1 MVDHESLIKTYA
13 QKLFETCQA
22 LAPQKLSEAE
32 FRRPID
38 NLLEEF
44 AQKAGLGPLLR
55 VERTLTGRGRAD
67 AVLNRLVIE
76 YEQPGKLSPNLTDTA
91 TAHAVDQVKRY
102 LAGLAKEDRHQ
113 LTRLAGIAFDGQ
125 YIVFVRYY
133 AGKFQIERPVEANLP
148 ALQRL
153 LQWLSGTGPG
163 IALTAHNLHRDFAM
177 EELRTQKILHA
188 LYKGLQNALPHHPMV
203 QNLFQQW
210 RLFFSQSIDYTEA
223 FGGNKLEPLKKWV
236 GKAAIT
242 IENAD
247 EAEQFFFVLHTYFA
261 LLLKLLA
268 WLTLSKHMGLKLGLP
283 VLGELR
289 SADGYTLKA
298 RLQDD
303 LESGG
308 LFRKYGLANLLEG
321 DFFTWYLYA
330 WNPAIEEALQTLLG
344 RLDEYDPASL
354 SIYPEESRDLFKKLY
369 HALLPREIRHNL
381 GEYYTPDWLAEYLL
395 QRTDK
400 TFFTEPD
407 PETEPT
413 LRTKLAHTRWL
424 DPACGSGTFLVL
436 LIARYRELG
445 HRLFLPE
452 AELLRTI
459 TQNIVGFDI
468 NPLAVLTA
476 RVNYLLAIADL
487 LQHRKGEITIPVYLA
502 DSVQTP
508 AAGESLFTAHTIR
521 FETAAGTFHIPRT
534 VCQPGSFDRFCNL
547 LEESI
552 IQHLSPPAFVAR
564 LTKQLPDLPW
574 TSADTETLQTT
585 YHHLQKLHDEG
596 KDGIWAR
603 LLKNLFAP
611 LTIGQFDYIVG
622 NPPWINWEHLPDGYR
637 QSIKPVWER
646 YGLFPHGG
654 MDTIL
659 GKGKKDISMLMTFTV
674 MDRLL
679 RAGGKLGFIITQSVF
694 KTAGSGQGFRRF
706 CIPQPNNQFVPLKV
720 LHVDDMVALQPF
732 EGASNRTAVMVLEKG
747 EPTTYP
753 VRYTLWRKKKGV
765 RFTYDSSL
773 AEVLSATVRLHFAA
787 EPVAPPVDPNDPPT
801 SPWLTAHP
809 YAFMA
814 IYKVRGQ
821 SDYKAHEGVNTGGA
835 NGVYWVK
842 IIERRPDGLVLVR
855 NLTEGAKVQVPEV
868 VEAVEPDLLYPLLRG
883 RDVQRWKAKPS
894 ACILMVQDPEKR
906 RGYSEEWLQANY
918 PFTHGYLKKEHFEE
932 VLRKR
937 AAFKRYFT
945 RKDKN
950 NRIVETGPFYSMFNV
965 GPYTFAPWKVVWRY
979 VASDFIVAV
988 AEPYNGR
995 LIVPNEKLMLVACEN
1010 DQEAHYLCATLNS
1023 SPIRLAVRGFFVET
1037 QIAPHVIERLC
1048 IPRFDPENPVHRRLA
1063 ALSMRAHRVAK
1074 REERAHKTAKR
1085 GKGAH
1090 KAAKRGK
1097 ARVLRRI
1104 EARIDRVA
1112 ARVWGLSRAEL
1123 RAVQESLSELSGEVE
1138 AAALEE

>member
-91 TAHAVDQVKRY
+91 TAHAIDQVKRY

-133 AGKFQIERPVEANLP
+133 AGKFQIERPVDANLP
-148 ALQRL
+148 TLQRL

-242 IENAD
+242 IETAD

-289 SADGYTLKA
+289 SADGDTLKA

-552 IQHLSPPAFVAR
+552 IQRLSPPAFVAR

-574 TSADTETLQTT
+574 TPADTETLQTT
-585 YHHLQKLHDEG
+585 YQHLQKLHDEG

-674 MDRLL
+674 MDGLL

-706 CIPQPNNQFVPLKV
+706 RIPQPNNQFVPLQV

-732 EGASNRTAVMVLEKG
+732 EGASNRTALMVLKKG
-747 EPTTYP
+747 EPTAYP
-753 VRYTLWRKKKGV
+753 VPYTLWRKKKGV

-787 EPVAPPVDPNDPPT
+787 EPVDPNDPT
-801 SPWLTAHP
+801 SSWLTAHP

-814 IYKVRGQ
+814 IYKVRGK
-821 SDYKAHEGVNTGGA
+821 SDYKAHAGACTGGA
-835 NGVYWVK
+835 NAVYWVE
-842 IIERRPDGLVLVR
+842 IIDRRPDGLVLVR
-855 NLTEGAKVQVPEV
+855 NLTQGAKVQVPEV
-868 VEAVEPDLLYPLLRG
+868 VEAVESDLLYPLLRG
-883 RDVQRWKAKPS
+883 RDVQRWKAEPA

-906 RGYSEEWLQANY
+906 RGYSEEWLQENY
-918 PFTHGYLKKEHFEE
+918 PRTYGYLKRFEE

-950 NRIVETGPFYSMFNV
+950 NHIVETGPFYSMFDV
-965 GPYTFAPWKVVWRY
+965 GLYTFAPWKVVWTRIAKIEAAVVGSHLMPY
-979 VASDFIVAV
+979 LNQPKPVVPQETITLVECSD
-988 AEPYNGR
+988 EY
-995 LIVPNEKLMLVACEN
+995 
-1010 DQEAHYLCATLNS
+1010 EAHYICALVNS
-1023 SPIRLAVRGFFVET
+1023 SPFQFAATSYSQEGGKSMGSPHILEHVR
-1037 QIAPHVIERLC
+1037 
-1048 IPRFDPENPVHRRLA
+1048 IPRFDPGDPVHGRLA
-1063 ALSMRAHRVAK
+1063 ELSKEAHA
-1074 REERAHKTAKR
+1074 A
-1085 GKGAH
+1085 
-1090 KAAKRGK
+1090 AAKGE
-1097 ARVLRRI
+1097 AQGLRAI
-1104 EARIDRVA
+1104 EAEIDQQA
-1112 ARVWGLSRAEL
+1112 AQVWGLSAEEL

-1138 AAALEE
+1138 AVVLEE

>member
-242 IENAD
+242 IETAD

-289 SADGYTLKA
+289 SADGDTLKA

-395 QRTDK
+395 QRTDE

-407 PETEPT
+407 AETEPT

-487 LQHRKGEITIPVYLA
+487 LPHRKGEITIPVYLA

-585 YHHLQKLHDEG
+585 YHHLQKLHQEG

-637 QSIKPVWER
+637 NSTRDLWAR
-646 YGLFPHGG
+646 YQLSGTFKGG
-654 MDTIL
+654 RPRL
-659 GKGKKDISMLMTFTV
+659 GAVKVDLSALMTYTV
-674 MDRLL
+674 MDTLLKPNGRLS
-679 RAGGKLGFIITQSVF
+679 FVITQSLF
-694 KTAGSGQGFRRF
+694 KTAGAGAGFRRF
-706 CIPQPNNQFVPLKV
+706 LLPADDKQTRPIRV

-732 EGASNRTAVMVLEKG
+732 EGASNRTAVMVLKKG

-753 VRYTLWRKKKGV
+753 VPYTLWRKKKGV
-765 RFTYDSSL
+765 RFTYDSPL
-773 AEVLSATVRLHFAA
+773 AQVLSATVRLNFAA
-787 EPVAPPVDPNDPPT
+787 EPVDPNDPT

-809 YAFMA
+809 HALTA
-814 IYKVRGQ
+814 IYKVLGK

-835 NGVYWVK
+835 NGVYWVE
-842 IIERRPDGLVLVR
+842 IIDRRPDGLVLVR
-855 NLTEGAKVQVPEV
+855 NLTKGAKVQVPEV
-868 VEAVEPDLLYPLLRG
+868 VEVVEPDLLYPLLRG
-883 RDVQRWKAKPS
+883 RDVQRWHTEPS
-894 ACILMVQDPEKR
+894 AYIIMPRAHTPPYDVIPIDHMQKDYPWTYAYFKR
-906 RGYSEEWLQANY
+906 
-918 PFTHGYLKKEHFEE
+918 FEE
-932 VLRKR
+932 VLHAR
-937 AAFKRYFT
+937 ADAMVKSALRRGAPLYFY
-945 RKDKN
+945 
-950 NRIVETGPFYSMFNV
+950 GAV
-965 GPYTFAPWKVVWRY
+965 GPYTFAPWKVVWTR
-979 VASDFIVAV
+979 VANDITAAVVGHANVAGEHKPVVPIETATLVDFT
-988 AEPYNGR
+988 
-995 LIVPNEKLMLVACEN
+995 
-1010 DQEAHYLCATLNS
+1010 DFTEAHYFCAVVNS
-1023 SPIRLAVRGFFVET
+1023 CPWRLVIVSTAVHGTGGFGSPNVLEKAR
-1037 QIAPHVIERLC
+1037 
-1048 IPRFDPENPVHRRLA
+1048 IPRFDSANPVHGRLA
-1063 ALSMRAHRVAK
+1063 ELSKEAHA
-1074 REERAHKTAKR
+1074 A
-1085 GKGAH
+1085 
-1090 KAAKRGK
+1090 AAKGD
-1097 ARVLRRI
+1097 AQGLRAI
-1104 EARIDRVA
+1104 EAEIDQQA
-1112 ARVWGLSRAEL
+1112 AQVWGLSAEEL

-1138 AAALEE
+1138 AVVLEE

>member
-1 MVDHESLIKTYA
+1 MVDHESLIKAYA

-102 LAGLAKEDRHQ
+102 LASLAKEDRHQ

-177 EELRTQKILHA
+177 EQLRTQKILHA
-188 LYKGLQNALPHHPMV
+188 LYKGLQNALPQHPMV
-203 QNLFQQW
+203 QNLFEQW

-242 IENAD
+242 IETAD

-289 SADGYTLKA
+289 SADGDTLKA

-330 WNPAIEEALQTLLG
+330 WSPAIEEALQTLLG

-585 YHHLQKLHDEG
+585 YHHLQKLHQEG

-674 MDRLL
+674 MDGLL
-679 RAGGKLGFIITQSVF
+679 RTGGKLGFIITQSVF

-706 CIPQPNNQFVPLKV
+706 RIPQPNNQFVPLQV

-732 EGASNRTAVMVLEKG
+732 EGASNRTAVMVLKKG
-747 EPTTYP
+747 GPTAYP
-753 VRYTLWRKKKGV
+753 VPYTLWRKKKGV

-787 EPVAPPVDPNDPPT
+787 EPVDPNDPT

-809 YAFMA
+809 HALTA
-814 IYKVRGQ
+814 IYKVRGK

-835 NGVYWVK
+835 NAVYWVE
-842 IIERRPDGLVLVR
+842 IIDRRPDGLVLVR
-855 NLTEGAKVQVPEV
+855 NLTQGAKVQVPEV
-868 VEAVEPDLLYPLLRG
+868 IEAVESDLLYPLLRG
-883 RDVQRWKAKPS
+883 RDVQRWKAEPS
-894 ACILMVQDPEKR
+894 AYILMVQDPEKR
-906 RGYSEEWLQANY
+906 RGYSEEWLQENY
-918 PFTHGYLKKEHFEE
+918 PRTYGYLKRFEE

-965 GPYTFAPWKVVWRY
+965 GPYTFAPWKVVWTR
-979 VASDFIVAV
+979 VANDITAAVVGHANVAGEHKPVVPIETATLVDFT
-988 AEPYNGR
+988 
-995 LIVPNEKLMLVACEN
+995 
-1010 DQEAHYLCATLNS
+1010 DFTEAHYFCAVVNS
-1023 SPIRLAVRGFFVET
+1023 CPWRLVIVSTAVHGTGGFGSPNVLEKAR
-1037 QIAPHVIERLC
+1037 
-1048 IPRFDPENPVHRRLA
+1048 IPRFDPGNPVHGRLA
-1063 ALSMRAHRVAK
+1063 ELSKEAHAAAARGDAQGLRV
-1074 REERAHKTAKR
+1074 
-1085 GKGAH
+1085 
-1090 KAAKRGK
+1090 
-1097 ARVLRRI
+1097 I
-1104 EARIDRVA
+1104 EAEIDQQA
-1112 ARVWGLSRAEL
+1112 AQVWGLSAEEL

-1138 AAALEE
+1138 AVGLEE

>member
-91 TAHAVDQVKRY
+91 TAHALDQVKRY

-163 IALTAHNLHRDFAM
+163 IALTAHNLYRDFAM

-242 IENAD
+242 IETAD

-585 YHHLQKLHDEG
+585 YHHLQKLHQEG

-674 MDRLL
+674 MDGLL

-706 CIPQPNNQFVPLKV
+706 RIPQPNSQFVPLKV

-732 EGASNRTAVMVLEKG
+732 EGASNRTAVMVLKKG

-753 VRYTLWRKKKGV
+753 VPYTLWRKKKGV

-773 AEVLSATVRLHFAA
+773 AEALSATVRLNFAA
-787 EPVAPPVDPNDPPT
+787 EPVDPNDPT

-809 YAFMA
+809 HAFMA
-814 IYKVRGQ
+814 IYKVRGK
-821 SDYKAHEGVNTGGA
+821 SDYKAHAGAYTGGA
-835 NGVYWVK
+835 NAVYWVE
-842 IIERRPDGLVLVR
+842 IIDRRPDGLVLVR
-855 NLTEGAKVQVPEV
+855 NLTQGAKVQVPEV

-883 RDVQRWKAKPS
+883 RDVQRWKAEPS

-906 RGYSEEWLQANY
+906 RGYSEEWLQENY
-918 PFTHGYLKKEHFEE
+918 PRTYGYLKRFEE

-937 AAFKRYFT
+937 RSRGISDMV
-945 RKDKN
+945 RK
-950 NRIVETGPFYSMFNV
+950 GAPFYTMFAV

-1048 IPRFDPENPVHRRLA
+1048 IPRFDPGDPVHGRLA
-1063 ALSMRAHRVAK
+1063 ELSKEAHAAAARGDAQGLRA
-1074 REERAHKTAKR
+1074 
-1085 GKGAH
+1085 
-1090 KAAKRGK
+1090 
-1097 ARVLRRI
+1097 I
-1104 EARIDRVA
+1104 EAEIDQQA
-1112 ARVWGLSRAEL
+1112 AQVWGLSAAEL

>member
-22 LAPQKLSEAE
+22 LAPQKPSEAE

-102 LAGLAKEDRHQ
+102 LAGIAKEDRHQ

-242 IENAD
+242 IETAD

-289 SADGYTLKA
+289 SADGDTLKA

-400 TFFTEPD
+400 TFFADPD

-413 LRTKLAHTRWL
+413 FRTRLAHTRWL

-445 HRLFLPE
+445 HHLFLPE

-508 AAGESLFTAHTIR
+508 ASGESLFTAHTIR

-564 LTKQLPDLPW
+564 LTKQLSDLPW

-585 YHHLQKLHDEG
+585 YHHLQKLHQEG

-637 QSIKPVWER
+637 NSTRDLWAR
-646 YGLFPHGG
+646 YQLSGTFKGG
-654 MDTIL
+654 RPRL
-659 GKGKKDISMLMTFTV
+659 GAVKVDLSALMTYTV
-674 MDRLL
+674 MDTLLKPNGRLS
-679 RAGGKLGFIITQSVF
+679 FVITQSLF
-694 KTAGSGQGFRRF
+694 KTAGAGAGFRRF
-706 CIPQPNNQFVPLKV
+706 LLPANDKQTRPIRV

-732 EGASNRTAVMVLEKG
+732 EGASNRTAVMVLKKG
-747 EPTTYP
+747 EPTAYP
-753 VRYTLWRKKKGV
+753 VPYTLWRKKKGV

-773 AEVLSATVRLHFAA
+773 AQVLSATVRLRFAA
-787 EPVAPPVDPNDPPT
+787 EPVDPNDPT

-809 YAFMA
+809 HALTA
-814 IYKVRGQ
+814 IYKVLGQ

-835 NGVYWVK
+835 NGVYWVE
-842 IIERRPDGLVLVR
+842 IIDRRPDGLVLVR
-855 NLTEGAKVQVPEV
+855 NLTQGAKVQVPEV
-868 VEAVEPDLLYPLLRG
+868 IEAVEPDLLYPLLRG
-883 RDVQRWKAKPS
+883 RDVQRWQTEPS
-894 ACILMVQDPEKR
+894 AYIIMPRAHTPPYDVIPIDHMQKD
-906 RGYSEEWLQANY
+906 Y
-918 PFTHGYLKKEHFEE
+918 PWTYAYLKRFEE
-932 VLRKR
+932 VLHAR
-937 AAFKRYFT
+937 ADAMVKSALRRGASFYFY
-945 RKDKN
+945 
-950 NRIVETGPFYSMFNV
+950 GAV
-965 GPYTFAPWKVVWRY
+965 GPYTFAPWKVVWTR
-979 VASDFIVAV
+979 VANDITAAVVGHANVAGEHKPVVPIETATLVDFT
-988 AEPYNGR
+988 
-995 LIVPNEKLMLVACEN
+995 
-1010 DQEAHYLCATLNS
+1010 DFTEAHYFCAVVNS
-1023 SPIRLAVRGFFVET
+1023 CPWRLVIVSTAVHGTGGFGSPNVLEKAR
-1037 QIAPHVIERLC
+1037 
-1048 IPRFDPENPVHRRLA
+1048 IPRFDPGNPVHGRLA
-1063 ALSMRAHRVAK
+1063 ELSKEAHA
-1074 REERAHKTAKR
+1074 A
-1085 GKGAH
+1085 
-1090 KAAKRGK
+1090 AAKGD
-1097 ARVLRRI
+1097 AQGLRAI
-1104 EARIDRVA
+1104 EAEIDQQA
-1112 ARVWGLSRAEL
+1112 AQVWGLRAEEL

-1138 AAALEE
+1138 AVVLEE

>member
-153 LQWLSGTGPG
+153 LQWLSGTGLG

-177 EELRTQKILHA
+177 EQLRTQKILHA

-395 QRTDK
+395 RKVDE
-400 TFFTEPD
+400 TFFADPTPDTELIL
-407 PETEPT
+407 EN
-413 LRTKLAHTRWL
+413 KLKETRWL

-574 TSADTETLQTT
+574 TSADTKTLQTT
-585 YHHLQKLHDEG
+585 YEHLQKLHQEG

-674 MDRLL
+674 MDGLL

-706 CIPQPNNQFVPLKV
+706 RIPQPNNQFVPLKV
-720 LHVDDMVALQPF
+720 LHVDDMVTLQPF
-732 EGASNRTAVMVLEKG
+732 EGASNRTAVMVLKKG
-747 EPTTYP
+747 EPTAYP
-753 VRYTLWRKKKGV
+753 VPYTLWRKKKGV

-773 AEVLSATVRLHFAA
+773 AEVQRATVRLNFAA
-787 EPVAPPVDPNDPPT
+787 EPVDPNDPT
-801 SPWLTAHP
+801 SSWLTAHP
-809 YAFMA
+809 HAFMA
-814 IYKVRGQ
+814 IYKVRGK
-821 SDYKAHEGVNTGGA
+821 SDYKAHAGANTGGA
-835 NGVYWVK
+835 NAVYWVE
-842 IIERRPDGLVLVR
+842 IRDRRPDGLVLVR
-855 NLTEGAKVQVPEV
+855 NLTKGAKVQVPEV
-868 VEAVEPDLLYPLLRG
+868 VEVVESDLLYPLLRG
-883 RDVQRWKAKPS
+883 RDVQRWKAEPS

-906 RGYSEEWLQANY
+906 RGYSEEWLQENY
-918 PFTHGYLKKEHFEE
+918 PRTYGYLKRFEE

-945 RKDKN
+945 RMDKN

-965 GPYTFAPWKVVWRY
+965 GPYTFAPWKVVWREQ
-979 VASDFIVAV
+979 ASTMTASVVSPKDGKPVM
-988 AEPYNGR
+988 PDH
-995 LIVPNEKLMLVACEN
+995 KLMLVDCTSEDEACFV
-1010 DQEAHYLCATLNS
+1010 CACLNS
-1023 SPIRLAVRGFFVET
+1023 SVGQMVAVSYAVEIQMTPHILEHIR
-1037 QIAPHVIERLC
+1037 
-1048 IPRFDPENPVHRRLA
+1048 IPRFDPGNPVHGRLA
-1063 ALSMRAHRVAK
+1063 ELSKEAHA
-1074 REERAHKTAKR
+1074 A
-1085 GKGAH
+1085 
-1090 KAAKRGK
+1090 AAKGD
-1097 ARVLRRI
+1097 AQGLRAI
-1104 EARIDRVA
+1104 EAELDRVA
-1112 ARVWGLSRAEL
+1112 AQVWGLSSAEL

-1138 AAALEE
+1138 AVVLEE

>member
-1 MVDHESLIKTYA
+1 MVDHEKLIEEYA
-13 QKLFETCQA
+13 QELFKICQD
-22 LAPQKLSEAE
+22 LAHPYRDSRDQEKPSEME
-32 FRRPID
+32 FREKID
-38 NLLEEF
+38 NLLEKF
-44 AQKAGLGPLLR
+44 AQATGLGRLLR
-55 VERTLTGRGRAD
+55 VERSFQGVTRKGRAD

-76 YEQPGKLSPNLTDTA
+76 YKRPGKLSPNLTDTS
-91 TAHAVDQVKRY
+91 TAKAVEQVKQY
-102 LAGLAKEDRHQ
+102 LIDLAKEDRHQ

-177 EELRTQKILHA
+177 EQLRTQKILHA
-188 LYKGLQNALPHHPMV
+188 LYKGLQNALPRHPMV
-203 QNLFQQW
+203 RNLFKQW
-210 RLFFSQSIDYTEA
+210 RLFFRQSIDYTEA

-242 IENAD
+242 IQTAD

-289 SADGYTLKA
+289 SADSYTLKA

-354 SIYPEESRDLFKKLY
+354 SIYPEESCDLFKKLY

-395 QRTDK
+395 RKVDE
-400 TFFTEPD
+400 TFFADPTPDTELILKD
-407 PETEPT
+407 
-413 LRTKLAHTRWL
+413 KLAQIRWL

-445 HRLFLPE
+445 HHLFLPE
-452 AELLRTI
+452 AKLLHYI

-487 LQHRKGEITIPVYLA
+487 LPHRKGEITIPVYLA

-508 AAGESLFTAHTIR
+508 ASGETLFTAHTIR

-574 TSADTETLQTT
+574 TPADTETIQTT
-585 YHHLQKLHDEG
+585 YHHLQKLHEEG

-674 MDRLL
+674 MDGLL

-706 CIPQPNNQFVPLKV
+706 RIPQSNNQFVPLKV

-732 EGASNRTAVMVLEKG
+732 EGASNRTAVMVLKKG

-753 VRYTLWRKKKGV
+753 VPYTLWRKKKGV

-773 AEVLSATVRLHFAA
+773 AEVLSATVRLNFAA
-787 EPVAPPVDPNDPPT
+787 EPVDPNDPT
-801 SPWLTAHP
+801 SAWLTAHP
-809 YAFMA
+809 HALMA
-814 IYKVRGQ
+814 IYKVRGK
-821 SDYKAHEGVNTGGA
+821 SDYKAHAGAYTGGA
-835 NGVYWVK
+835 NAVYWVE
-842 IIERRPDGLVLVR
+842 IIDRRPDGLVLVR
-855 NLTEGAKVQVPEV
+855 NLTQGAKVQVPEV
-868 VEAVEPDLLYPLLRG
+868 VEAVESDLLYPLLRG
-883 RDVQRWKAKPS
+883 RDVQRWKAEPS
-894 ACILMVQDPEKR
+894 AWLLITALDREKR
-906 RGYSEEWLQANY
+906 RRQSPKNGCRTDY
-918 PFTHGYLKKEHFEE
+918 PRTYGYLKRFEE

-937 AAFKRYFT
+937 RSRGISDMV
-945 RKDKN
+945 RK
-950 NRIVETGPFYSMFNV
+950 GAPFYSMFAV
-965 GPYTFAPWKVVWRY
+965 GPYTFAPWKVVWTRI
-979 VASDFIVAV
+979 AKIEAAV
-988 AEPYNGR
+988 VGSHLMPYLNQPKP
-995 LIVPNEKLMLVACEN
+995 IVPQETITLVECAGE
-1010 DQEAHYLCATLNS
+1010 DEAHYICALVNS
-1023 SPIRLAVRGFFVET
+1023 SPFQFAATSYSQEGGKSMGSMHILEHIR
-1037 QIAPHVIERLC
+1037 
-1048 IPRFDPENPVHRRLA
+1048 IPRFDPGNLVHIRLA
-1063 ALSMRAHRVAK
+1063 ELSKEAHGAAARGDAQGLRA
-1074 REERAHKTAKR
+1074 
-1085 GKGAH
+1085 
-1090 KAAKRGK
+1090 
-1097 ARVLRRI
+1097 I
-1104 EARIDRVA
+1104 EAEIDQQA
-1112 ARVWGLSRAEL
+1112 AEVWGLSAEEL
-1123 RAVQESLSELSGEVE
+1123 RAVQESLMELSGEVE
-1138 AAALEE
+1138 AVVLEE

>member
-1 MVDHESLIKTYA
+1 MVDHETLIKTYA
-13 QKLFETCQA
+13 QKLFETCRA
-22 LAPQKLSEAE
+22 LAPQQPSEAE

-400 TFFTEPD
+400 TFFADPD

-436 LIARYRELG
+436 LIAHYRELG

-552 IQHLSPPAFVAR
+552 VQHLHAPAFVAR
-564 LTKQLPDLPW
+564 LTKQLPNLPW

-585 YHHLQKLHDEG
+585 YHHLQKLHQEG

-674 MDRLL
+674 MDGLL

-694 KTAGSGQGFRRF
+694 KTAGSGQGFRQLR
-706 CIPQPNNQFVPLKV
+706 IPQPNNQFVPLQV

-732 EGASNRTAVMVLEKG
+732 EGASNRTAVMVLKKG
-747 EPTTYP
+747 EPTAYP
-753 VRYTLWRKKKGV
+753 VSYTLWRKKKGV

-773 AEVLSATVRLHFAA
+773 AEVQRATVRLHFAA
-787 EPVAPPVDPNDPPT
+787 EPVDPNDPT

-814 IYKVRGQ
+814 IYKVRGK
-821 SDYKAHEGVNTGGA
+821 SDYKAHAGAYTGGA
-835 NGVYWVK
+835 NAVYWVE
-842 IIERRPDGLVLVR
+842 IIDRRPDGLVLVR

-868 VEAVEPDLLYPLLRG
+868 VEAVESDLLYPLLRG
-883 RDVQRWKAKPS
+883 RDVQRWKAEPS

-906 RGYSEEWLQANY
+906 RGYSEEWLQENY
-918 PFTHGYLKKEHFEE
+918 PRTYGYLKRFEE

-937 AAFKRYFT
+937 RSRGISDMV
-945 RKDKN
+945 RK
-950 NRIVETGPFYSMFNV
+950 GAPFYTMFAV
-965 GPYTFAPWKVVWRY
+965 GPYTFAPWKVVWREQ
-979 VASDFIVAV
+979 ASTMTASVVSPKDGKPVI
-988 AEPYNGR
+988 PDH
-995 LIVPNEKLMLVACEN
+995 KLMLVDCASEDEACFV
-1010 DQEAHYLCATLNS
+1010 CACLNS
-1023 SPIRLAVRGFFVET
+1023 SVGQMVAVSYAVEIQMTPHILEHIR
-1037 QIAPHVIERLC
+1037 
-1048 IPRFDPENPVHRRLA
+1048 IPRFDPGNPVHGRLA
-1063 ALSMRAHRVAK
+1063 ELSKEAHA
-1074 REERAHKTAKR
+1074 A
-1085 GKGAH
+1085 
-1090 KAAKRGK
+1090 AAKGD
-1097 ARVLRRI
+1097 AQGLRAI
-1104 EARIDRVA
+1104 EAEIDRVA
-1112 ARVWGLSRAEL
+1112 AQVWGLSAAEL

-1138 AAALEE
+1138 AVVLEE

>member
-177 EELRTQKILHA
+177 EQLRTQKILHA

-395 QRTDK
+395 RKVDE
-400 TFFTEPD
+400 TFFADPTPDTELIL
-407 PETEPT
+407 EN
-413 LRTKLAHTRWL
+413 KLKETRWL

-574 TSADTETLQTT
+574 TSADTKTLQTT
-585 YHHLQKLHDEG
+585 YEHLQKLHQEG

-674 MDRLL
+674 MDGLL

-706 CIPQPNNQFVPLKV
+706 RIPQPNSQFVPLKV
-720 LHVDDMVALQPF
+720 LHVDDMVTLQPF
-732 EGASNRTAVMVLEKG
+732 EGASNRTAVMVLKKG
-747 EPTTYP
+747 EPTAYP
-753 VRYTLWRKKKGV
+753 VPYTLWRKKKGV

-773 AEVLSATVRLHFAA
+773 AEVQRATVRLNFAA
-787 EPVAPPVDPNDPPT
+787 EPVDPNDPT
-801 SPWLTAHP
+801 SSWLTAHP
-809 YAFMA
+809 HAFMA
-814 IYKVRGQ
+814 IYKVRGK
-821 SDYKAHEGVNTGGA
+821 SDYKAHAGAYTGGA
-835 NGVYWVK
+835 NAVYWVE
-842 IIERRPDGLVLVR
+842 IRDRRPDGLVLVR
-855 NLTEGAKVQVPEV
+855 NLTKGAKVQVPEV
-868 VEAVEPDLLYPLLRG
+868 VEVVESDLLYPLLRG
-883 RDVQRWKAKPS
+883 RDVQRWKAEPS

-906 RGYSEEWLQANY
+906 RGYSEEWLQENY
-918 PFTHGYLKKEHFEE
+918 PRTYGYLKRFEE

-965 GPYTFAPWKVVWRY
+965 GPYTFAPWKVVWREQ
-979 VASDFIVAV
+979 ASTMTASVVSPKDGKPVM
-988 AEPYNGR
+988 PDH
-995 LIVPNEKLMLVACEN
+995 KLMLVDCTSEDEACFV
-1010 DQEAHYLCATLNS
+1010 CACLNS
-1023 SPIRLAVRGFFVET
+1023 SVGQMVAVSYAVEIQMTPHILEHIR
-1037 QIAPHVIERLC
+1037 
-1048 IPRFDPENPVHRRLA
+1048 IPRFDPGNPVHGRLA
-1063 ALSMRAHRVAK
+1063 ELSKEAHA
-1074 REERAHKTAKR
+1074 A
-1085 GKGAH
+1085 
-1090 KAAKRGK
+1090 AAKGD
-1097 ARVLRRI
+1097 AQGLRAI
-1104 EARIDRVA
+1104 EAELDRVA
-1112 ARVWGLSRAEL
+1112 AQVWGLSAEEL

>member
-1 MVDHESLIKTYA
+1 MVDHENLIKTYA
-13 QKLFETCQA
+13 QKLFETCQT
-22 LAPQKLSEAE
+22 LAPQKPSEAE

-76 YEQPGKLSPNLTDTA
+76 YEPPGKLSPNLTDTA
-91 TAHAVDQVKRY
+91 TAQAVDQVKRY
-102 LAGLAKEDRHQ
+102 LASLAKEERHQ
-113 LTRLAGIAFDGQ
+113 LTRLAGIALDGQ

-133 AGKFQIERPVEANLP
+133 AGKFQIEHPVEANLP

-177 EELRTQKILHA
+177 EELRTQKILHV

-203 QNLFQQW
+203 QSLFQQW

-242 IENAD
+242 IQTAD

-289 SADGYTLKA
+289 SADSYTLKA

-354 SIYPEESRDLFKKLY
+354 SIYPEESRDLFRKLY

-395 QRTDK
+395 RKVDE
-400 TFFTEPD
+400 TFFADPTPDTELILKD
-407 PETEPT
+407 
-413 LRTKLAHTRWL
+413 KLAQTRWL

-508 AAGESLFTAHTIR
+508 ASGETLFTAHTIR

-574 TSADTETLQTT
+574 TSADTETIQTT
-585 YHHLQKLHDEG
+585 YHHLQKLHQEG

-674 MDRLL
+674 MDGLL

-706 CIPQPNNQFVPLKV
+706 RIPQPNSQFVPLQV

-732 EGASNRTAVMVLEKG
+732 EGASNRTAVMVLKKG

-753 VRYTLWRKKKGV
+753 VPYTLWRKKKGV

-787 EPVAPPVDPNDPPT
+787 EPVDPNDPT

-809 YAFMA
+809 HALTA
-814 IYKVRGQ
+814 IYKVRGK

-835 NGVYWVK
+835 NAVYWVE
-842 IIERRPDGLVLVR
+842 IIDRRPDGLVLVR
-855 NLTEGAKVQVPEV
+855 NLTQGAKREVPEV

-883 RDVQRWKAKPS
+883 RDVQRWKAEPS
-894 ACILMVQDPEKR
+894 AYILMVQDPEKR
-906 RGYSEEWLQANY
+906 RGYSEEWLQENY
-918 PFTHGYLKKEHFEE
+918 PRTYGYLKRFEE

-950 NRIVETGPFYSMFNV
+950 NRIVETGPFYSMFDV
-965 GPYTFAPWKVVWRY
+965 GPYTFAPWKVVWREQ
-979 VASDFIVAV
+979 ASTMTASVV
-988 AEPYNGR
+988 SPKNGKP
-995 LIVPNEKLMLVACEN
+995 VMPDHKLMLVDCASEDEACFV
-1010 DQEAHYLCATLNS
+1010 CACLNS
-1023 SPIRLAVRGFFVET
+1023 SVGQMVAVSYAVEIQMTPHILEHIR
-1037 QIAPHVIERLC
+1037 
-1048 IPRFDPENPVHRRLA
+1048 IPRFDPGNPVHGRLA
-1063 ALSMRAHRVAK
+1063 ELSKEAHA
-1074 REERAHKTAKR
+1074 AAAR
-1085 GKGAH
+1085 GDAQGLWA
-1090 KAAKRGK
+1090 
-1097 ARVLRRI
+1097 I
-1104 EARIDRVA
+1104 EAEIDQQA
-1112 ARVWGLSRAEL
+1112 AQVWGLSAEEL
-1123 RAVQESLSELSGEVE
+1123 RAVQESLMELSGEVE
-1138 AAALEE
+1138 AVGVEE

>member
-91 TAHAVDQVKRY
+91 TAYAVDQVKRY

-177 EELRTQKILHA
+177 EQLRTQKILHA

-242 IENAD
+242 IETAD

-261 LLLKLLA
+261 ILLKLLA

-407 PETEPT
+407 AETEPT

-436 LIARYRELG
+436 LIARYRKLG

-521 FETAAGTFHIPRT
+521 FETAADTFHIPRT
-534 VCQPGSFDRFCNL
+534 VCQHGSFDRFCNL

-637 QSIKPVWER
+637 QSIAPLWVSR
-646 YGLFPHGG
+646 YKLFLHKGFEA
-654 MDTIL
+654 IL
-659 GKGKKDISMLMTFTV
+659 GKAKDDISILMTYV
-674 MDRLL
+674 VADKLL
-679 RAGGKLGFIITQSVF
+679 KDGGKLGFVITQSLF
-694 KTAGSGQGFRRF
+694 KTVGGGQGFRQLR
-706 CIPQPNNQFVPLKV
+706 IPQPNDQFVPLKV

-732 EGASNRTAVMVLEKG
+732 EGASNRTAVMVLKKG
-747 EPTTYP
+747 EPTAYP
-753 VRYTLWRKKKGV
+753 VPYTLWRKKKGV

-787 EPVAPPVDPNDPPT
+787 EPVDPNDPT

-809 YAFMA
+809 HALTA
-814 IYKVRGQ
+814 IYKVLGQ

-835 NGVYWVK
+835 NAVYWVE
-842 IIERRPDGLVLVR
+842 IIDRRPDGLVLVR
-855 NLTEGAKVQVPEV
+855 NLTQGAKVQVPEV
-868 VEAVEPDLLYPLLRG
+868 VEAVESDLLYPLLRG
-883 RDVQRWKAKPS
+883 RDVQRWKAEPS
-894 ACILMVQDPEKR
+894 AWLLITHLPGMGLKAIPEK
-906 RGYSEEWLQANY
+906 EMQTDY
-918 PFTHGYLKKEHFEE
+918 PYTYGYLKRFEE

-945 RKDKN
+945 RKGKN
-950 NRIVETGPFYSMFNV
+950 NRIVETGPFYSMFGV
-965 GPYTFAPWKVVWRY
+965 GPYTFAPWKVVWTR
-979 VASDFIVAV
+979 VANDITAAVVGHANVAGEHKPVVPIETATLVDFT
-988 AEPYNGR
+988 
-995 LIVPNEKLMLVACEN
+995 
-1010 DQEAHYLCATLNS
+1010 DFTEAHYFCAVVNS
-1023 SPIRLAVRGFFVET
+1023 CPWRLVIVSTAVHGTGGFGSPNVLEKAR
-1037 QIAPHVIERLC
+1037 
-1048 IPRFDPENPVHRRLA
+1048 IPRFDSANPVHGRLA
-1063 ALSMRAHRVAK
+1063 ELSKEAHAAAARGDAQGLRA
-1074 REERAHKTAKR
+1074 
-1085 GKGAH
+1085 
-1090 KAAKRGK
+1090 
-1097 ARVLRRI
+1097 I
-1104 EARIDRVA
+1104 EAEIDQQA
-1112 ARVWGLSRAEL
+1112 AQVWGLRAAEL

>member
-177 EELRTQKILHA
+177 EELRTQKILYA

-289 SADGYTLKA
+289 SADSYTLKA

-674 MDRLL
+674 MDGLL

-706 CIPQPNNQFVPLKV
+706 RIPQPNNQFVPLKV

-732 EGASNRTAVMVLEKG
+732 EGASNRTAVMVLKKG
-747 EPTTYP
+747 EPTAYP
-753 VRYTLWRKKKGV
+753 VPYTLWRKKKGV

-787 EPVAPPVDPNDPPT
+787 EPVDPNDPT

-809 YAFMA
+809 HALTA
-814 IYKVRGQ
+814 IYKVLGK

-835 NGVYWVK
+835 NGVYWVE
-842 IIERRPDGLVLVR
+842 IIDRRPDGLVLVR
-855 NLTEGAKVQVPEV
+855 NLTQGAKVQVPEV

-883 RDVQRWKAKPS
+883 RDVQRWKAEPS

-906 RGYSEEWLQANY
+906 RGYSEEWLQENY
-918 PFTHGYLKKEHFEE
+918 PRTYGYLKRFEE

-950 NRIVETGPFYSMFNV
+950 NRIVETGPFYSMFGV
-965 GPYTFAPWKVVWRY
+965 GPYTFAPWKVVWREQ
-979 VASDFIVAV
+979 ASTMTASVVSPKDGKPVM
-988 AEPYNGR
+988 PDH
-995 LIVPNEKLMLVACEN
+995 KLMLVDCTSEDEACFV
-1010 DQEAHYLCATLNS
+1010 CACLNS
-1023 SPIRLAVRGFFVET
+1023 SVGQMVAVSYAVEIQMTPHILEHIR
-1037 QIAPHVIERLC
+1037 
-1048 IPRFDPENPVHRRLA
+1048 IPRFDPGNPVHGRLA
-1063 ALSMRAHRVAK
+1063 ELSKEAHAAAARGDAQDLRA
-1074 REERAHKTAKR
+1074 
-1085 GKGAH
+1085 
-1090 KAAKRGK
+1090 
-1097 ARVLRRI
+1097 I
-1104 EARIDRVA
+1104 EAEIDQQA
-1112 ARVWGLSRAEL
+1112 AQVWGLSAAEL
-1123 RAVQESLSELSGEVE
+1123 LAVQESLSELSGEVE
-1138 AAALEE
+1138 AVVLEE

>member
-1 MVDHESLIKTYA
+1 MVDHENLIKTYA
-13 QKLFETCQA
+13 QKLFETCQT
-22 LAPQKLSEAE
+22 LAPQKPSEAE

-76 YEQPGKLSPNLTDTA
+76 YEPPGKLSPNLTDTA
-91 TAHAVDQVKRY
+91 TAQAVDQVKRY
-102 LAGLAKEDRHQ
+102 LASLAKEERHQ
-113 LTRLAGIAFDGQ
+113 LTRLAGIALDGQ

-133 AGKFQIERPVEANLP
+133 AGKFQIEHPVEANLP

-177 EELRTQKILHA
+177 EELRTQKILHV

-203 QNLFQQW
+203 QSLFQQW

-242 IENAD
+242 IQTAD

-289 SADGYTLKA
+289 SADSYTLKA

-395 QRTDK
+395 RKVDE
-400 TFFTEPD
+400 TFFADPTPDTELILKD
-407 PETEPT
+407 
-413 LRTKLAHTRWL
+413 KLAQTRWL

-508 AAGESLFTAHTIR
+508 ASGETLFTAHTIR

-574 TSADTETLQTT
+574 TSADTETIQTT
-585 YHHLQKLHDEG
+585 YHHLQKLHQEG

-674 MDRLL
+674 MDGLL

-706 CIPQPNNQFVPLKV
+706 RIPQPNSQFVPLQV

-732 EGASNRTAVMVLEKG
+732 EGASNRTAVMVLKKG

-753 VRYTLWRKKKGV
+753 VPYTLWRKKKGV

-787 EPVAPPVDPNDPPT
+787 EPVDPNDPT

-809 YAFMA
+809 HALTA
-814 IYKVRGQ
+814 IYKVRGK

-835 NGVYWVK
+835 NAVYWVE
-842 IIERRPDGLVLVR
+842 IIDRRPDGLVLVR
-855 NLTEGAKVQVPEV
+855 NLTQGAKVQVPEV
-868 VEAVEPDLLYPLLRG
+868 IEAVESDLLYPLLRG
-883 RDVQRWKAKPS
+883 RDVQRWKAEPS
-894 ACILMVQDPEKR
+894 AYILMVQDPEKR
-906 RGYSEEWLQANY
+906 RGYSEEWLQENY
-918 PFTHGYLKKEHFEE
+918 PRTYGYLKRFEE

-937 AAFKRYFT
+937 RSRGISDMV
-945 RKDKN
+945 RK
-950 NRIVETGPFYSMFNV
+950 GAPFYTMFAV
-965 GPYTFAPWKVVWRY
+965 GPYTFAPWKVVWLGFG
-979 VASDFIVAV
+979 ATEMKAAV
-988 AEPYNGR
+988 VGSVGGKPVMTNQAMHPFVSLDKEH
-995 LIVPNEKLMLVACEN
+995 
-1010 DQEAHYLCATLNS
+1010 EAHYLCACLNS
-1023 SPIRLAVRGFFVET
+1023 SVVNLAVISHT
-1037 QIAPHVIERLC
+1037 QLGGKSFAQSNILERIR
-1048 IPRFDPENPVHRRLA
+1048 IPRFDPGNPVHGRLA
-1063 ALSMRAHRVAK
+1063 ELSKEAHA
-1074 REERAHKTAKR
+1074 AAAR
-1085 GKGAH
+1085 GDAQGLWA
-1090 KAAKRGK
+1090 
-1097 ARVLRRI
+1097 I
-1104 EARIDRVA
+1104 EAEIDQQA
-1112 ARVWGLSRAEL
+1112 AQVWGLSAEEL
-1123 RAVQESLSELSGEVE
+1123 QAVQESLSELSGEVE
-1138 AAALEE
+1138 AVLLEE